1 MSIETVSAS
10 SCNMIAISSR
20 FHVRIL
26 KEPLAGY
33 DQCNALPLKYVEKYA
48 SISVWYDDEEEST
61 EEDLVA
67 VEKEIETFVHKF
79 AVPTILELAPPVYD
93 PTGKE
98 LAPLTLQDYMYPDA
112 INL

>member
-67 VEKEIETFVHKF
+67 VEKEIETLFTSLPSPRYWSWRHPFTTLREKN
-79 AVPTILELAPPVYD
+79 L
-93 PTGKE
+93 
-98 LAPLTLQDYMYPDA
+98 PL
-112 INL
+112 